1 MFKTLFI
8 ILIILAVLEYLT
20 TAYGLLSKKAQEV
33 NPLFKWVKEE
43 FGIFWML
50 ISKLFGTIAVFLG
63 VWMSQSFVV
72 VYVLGTALLLVC
84 AWNIRTIIKSRNIN

>member
-1 MFKTLFI
+1 MFKTLYA
-8 ILIILAVLEYLT
+8 ILIALAVVEYLT
-20 TAYGLLSKKAQEV
+20 TTYGLLSKKAKEV
-33 NPLFKWVKEE
+33 NPVLRWIKEE
-43 FGIFWML
+43 CGTWGML
-50 ISKLFGTIAVFLG
+50 TLKLFGTIAIFLG